1 MKRLVYLVTVALVAM
16 MILVPSAFAAQQT
29 KQATTETKTKTE
41 ATVESKQPLPPSGGP
56 AIGSLLLPT
65 AALLAGSGV
74 LVYALVARR
83 RR

>member
-1 MKRLVYLVTVALVAM
+1 VKRLVYLVTVALVAM

-29 KQATTETKTKTE
+29 KQATTETKTE

-65 AALLAGSGV
+65 AALLAGSGL

-83 RR
+83 R